1 MGFQVSPGVNVSEID
16 LTTVVPAVSTTE
28 GAIAGVFNWGP
39 VEQRVLVDSETT
51 LVSRFGKPT
60 SDNAETFF
68 TAANFLAY
76 GNKLYV
82 VRTVSSGAKNST
94 GVANTSGT
102 TGVLIKNQ
110 DIFEEGGLSFD
121 ANIKVAAK
129 YAGTDG
135 DSLRVEICDSANAY
149 SQNIDPAWGGG
160 SSNNASL
167 NPADSAT
174 HLAMSVGSNSA

>member
-39 VEQRVLVDSETT
+39 IEQRVLVDSETT

-82 VRTVSSGAKNST
+82 VRTASSGALNAT
-94 GVANTSGT
+94 GCANTSGNT
-102 TGVLIKNQ
+102 DGILIKNQ
-110 DIFEEGGLSFD
+110 DLFESGVS
-121 ANIKVAAK
+121 ANANWIVASK

-135 DSLRVEICDSANAY
+135 NSLRVEVCDSSAAY
-149 SQNIDPAWGGG
+149 SSNVDPCLLYTSDA
-160 SSNNASL
+160 
-167 NPADSAT
+167 ADE
-174 HLAMSVGSNSA
+174 